1 MNKLLIFAV
10 LSLFSCKTVL
20 SSQGPVTNTATTS
33 HKDTPVTDLI
43 IGKLSLNEYMHTDQI
58 ALYDHQIELY
68 NHWVKSGPIYAT
80 SEGILTFT
88 HTPSEFLIFYNLVPG
103 FVDITAKIYND
114 GNPDAPASV
123 SSTPEDEFSVCER
136 QSSFQYEEKLFKFF
150 ASGMRAQLQELGR
163 TEYLCRASIPAELY
177 LKKMKEFR
185 EQHAGTQS

>member
-20 SSQGPVTNTATTS
+20 SLQESVTNTATTS

-43 IGKLSLNEYMHTDQI
+43 IDRLSLNKHINTDRI
-58 ALYDHQIELY
+58 EVYDHE
-68 NHWVKSGPIYAT
+68 VKSGPTYAT
-80 SEGILTFT
+80 SKGILTPYT
-88 HTPSEFLIFYNLVPG
+88 HTPSEFLILYNLVPG
-103 FVDITAKIYND
+103 FVDITAKIYYD

-123 SSTPEDEFSVCER
+123 GSTPKDEFSVCYR
-136 QSSFQYEEKLFKFF
+136 HSSFYMLHPQGE
-150 ASGMRAQLQELGR
+150 ALGK

-185 EQHAGTQS
+185 EQHAGQIRI